1 MRIVD
6 NKVIDT
12 GYKKSYT
19 ISLPMGE
26 MCICMGVAGIVL
38 LSSNTTGI
46 LVIKLA
52 SYAKYDTY
60 VYAANNV
67 NRTVTITDQNEGN
80 IRLIIVSA

>member
-26 MCICMGVAGIVL
+26 VCICMGVVGIVL
-38 LSSNTTGI
+38 LSSNSTGI
-46 LVIKLA
+46 LVIKLVSHA
-52 SYAKYDTY
+52 QYDTF
-60 VYAANNV
+60 VYAVNNA
-67 NRTVTITDQNEGN
+67 NRTVTITEQNGGN